1 MWFSKNSQGTRK
13 WNKSLYES
21 MSSNTI
27 QRSPH
32 LHLWKNDTASV
43 CKIRWLKAFLTK
55 KDVLTSIDPG
65 SVASFHPCGAPGILV
80 QRVEPKSC
88 LRVLTKRHC
97 ALCAVGGLVIREL
110 RMWRIW
116 HLRRKATI
124 NTRHC
129 WAPACSEQLWWTGG
143 EMMTVQVTWSP
154 TPGKSQVADWH
165 DNLI

>member
-1 MWFSKNSQGTRK
+1 MRK

-32 LHLWKNDTASV
+32 LHLWKNDMASV
-43 CKIRWLKAFLTK
+43 SKIRWLKAFLTK

-88 LRVLTKRHC
+88 LRVLTKRLC
-97 ALCAVGGLVIREL
+97 ALWAGDQRTKDVKDLTLEKKSYDKHKTLLSSSLLRTAMMNSGGNDDSSGNLVTNPWQKPSSWL
-110 RMWRIW
+110 
-116 HLRRKATI
+116 
-124 NTRHC
+124 
-129 WAPACSEQLWWTGG
+129 
-143 EMMTVQVTWSP
+143 TW
-154 TPGKSQVADWH
+154 
-165 DNLI
+165 